1 MSIIWYAFSN
11 KEWFELGGKWRIIS
25 SSHVSVHVT
34 EKSSNNHTVFNL
46 ELVGTNYPPKHCRA
60 KENYQ
65 LSHHPSKL
73 IKIYKCFFFKQ
84 IYDPLYYRYIL
95 FAVFPVLSI
104 HLAFWQNQNS
114 GIMGFQ
120 GFAYTSGKIFQLSFC
135 SERFLF
141 LERWNIWKNRKLLI
155 MFSRMIS
162 FYF

>member
-1 MSIIWYAFSN
+1 MLCQRNLSA
-11 KEWFELGGKWRIIS
+11 
-25 SSHVSVHVT
+25 VT
-34 EKSSNNHTVFNL
+34 
-46 ELVGTNYPPKHCRA
+46 
-60 KENYQ
+60 
-65 LSHHPSKL
+65 HPSKL
-73 IKIYKCFFFKQ
+73 IKIYKCFFLKQ

-141 LERWNIWKNRKLLI
+141 LERWKNHEKPKAAYTFVKNDFFLFLETWYRDWIWKQRDRKKEITKYLPKNH
-155 MFSRMIS
+155 
-162 FYF
+162 